1 MVIMPGRAEMAGLY
15 RLRADEARAV
25 AAGIFEWEER
35 NKLLQMADEYERRAR
50 EAEDSDSPD
59 TQLSTFGDAEEV
71 KHYRLRAEVLRT
83 IAAATRDRR
92 MRKTLLNVAH
102 DHERRAQARE
112 AIAKWD
118 KKASSRNSA

>member
-1 MVIMPGRAEMAGLY
+1 MQDRVELAGHY
-15 RLRADEARAV
+15 RLRADQARTV
-25 AAGIFEWEER
+25 AGGILDWEER
-35 NKLLQMADEYERRAR
+35 NRLLQMADEYERRAW
-50 EAEDSDSPD
+50 EVENSDSPD

-71 KHYRLRAEVLRT
+71 KHYRLRAEVLRS

-92 MRKTLLNVAH
+92 TRETLLNVAQ

>member
-1 MVIMPGRAEMAGLY
+1 MQDRVELAGLY
-15 RLRADEARAV
+15 RLRADQARTV
-25 AAGIFEWEER
+25 AGGILDWEER
-35 NKLLQMADEYERRAR
+35 NKLLQMADEYELRAR

-59 TQLSTFGDAEEV
+59 TQLSTFGDAEKV

-83 IAAATRDRR
+83 IAAATKDRR
-92 MRKTLLNVAH
+92 TRKTLLNVAH

-118 KKASSRNSA
+118 KKASSGNSA